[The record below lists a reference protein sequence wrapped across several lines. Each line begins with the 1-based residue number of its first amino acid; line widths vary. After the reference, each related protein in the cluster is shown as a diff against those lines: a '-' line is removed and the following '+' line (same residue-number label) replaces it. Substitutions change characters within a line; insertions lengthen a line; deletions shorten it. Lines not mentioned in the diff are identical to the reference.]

1 MHKEGGL
8 KMNKICLTLCTVSL
22 SFIISANVHA
32 ASTGPDATQLEPSYD
47 HNGKHIK
54 RDFDN
59 DFNDPN
65 HVVNNTKNTVKEGY
79 YDTKNTVKEGYYN
92 TKNNIKNTTNDML
105 NNNNGVNN
113 PVNNDGNYYRRNV
126 SVTPTPV
133 TNTLNTTDNTDN
145 NHFNYGWLG
154 LLGLLGFAG
163 LRKKERVE

>member
-1 MHKEGGL
+1 
-8 KMNKICLTLCTVSL
+8 MNKICLTLCTVSL

-32 ASTGPDATQLEPSYD
+32 ASTTAGPDATQLDPSYT
-47 HNGKHIK
+47 HNGKHIN

-65 HVVNNTKNTVKEGY
+65 HVVNDTKNAVKEGY

-105 NNNNGVNN
+105 NNGVS
-113 PVNNDGNYYRRNV
+113 NDGNYYRRNV
-126 SVTPTPV
+126 TPTPV
-133 TNTLNTTDNTDN
+133 ANNLNTTDNDRN
-145 NHFNYGWLG
+145 GFNYGWLG

-163 LRKKERVE
+163 LRRKEKVD